1 MYLTFDLAR
10 YLNDAP
16 WPATKHELIDYA
28 ERSGAPQELLDSLNE
43 IEETGE
49 EYYDISDLWDGYD
62 DGELYSISDDDN

>member
-10 YLNDAP
+10 YFNDAP
-16 WPATKHELIDYA
+16 WPATKNELIDYA

>member
-16 WPATKHELIDYA
+16 WPATKNELIDYA

-49 EYYDISDLWDGYD
+49 DYYDISDLWDGYD

>member
-16 WPATKHELIDYA
+16 WPATKNELIDYA

>member
-16 WPATKHELIDYA
+16 WPATKNELIDYA

-62 DGELYSISDDDN
+62 DGEMYSISDDDN

>member
-16 WPATKHELIDYA
+16 WPATKNELIDYA

-62 DGELYSISDDDN
+62 GGELYSISDDDN